1 MQSHIFGSLIISTF
15 SNPNVILFSLRTHPA
30 VAGTVGGSTYGVA
43 KNVDLVAVKVLTCAG
58 SGSNSGVI
66 DGVNW
71 VVDNCSGE
79 CVANMSL
86 GGSFSSALNSAI
98 ANAVDAGITFVVAA
112 GNENTDACTKS
123 PASEPKAI
131 TVGSTT
137 STDARSSFSNYGSCV
152 DIFAPGSDITAA
164 WIGSNTETATIS
176 GTSMASPHV
185 AGIAA
190 LYLSQ
195 QSMSPNEVI
204 AHMTN
209 TATADAVS
217 DAKTDSPNLLA
228 FIENEPPTPV
238 CGAGDNG
245 STCPY
250 QGSCMGVCEN
260 GSCVL
265 PDDAIT
271 LMLKT
276 DNFPLETSW
285 EVRDSSDVVVAS
297 VTPGTYKNTGAN
309 YCAQVLLPDIQT
321 DAREEYTITMKDTY
335 GDGMCCSYGNGKY
348 DVYMGQTMKTSG
360 GDFGTS
366 ESITIS
372 VTSDTT
378 ASPTD
383 SPTSSPTGPPTAS
396 PTSSPTDS
404 PTSSPTGPPT
414 AASTS
419 SPQGPTSTPSTSPTK
434 GPTPTPTKNPTT
446 SPTDA
451 PTQAPTTG
459 APSASPT
466 KAPTKSP
473 TSSPTDVPTKSPT
486 KAPTKSPTTSP
497 TDVPTK
503 TPTKSP
509 TKSPTSSPTDLP
521 TQAPNAEPVWE
532 TLGFNGFEDGSG
544 RCSLNGWED
553 GGDDAKLITYQS
565 NVHSGKCALRLQDNT
580 STSSVTSVAF
590 NVANKSTLRVSF
602 FYAPRRMTG
611 SENFH
616 LDISRNG
623 GPFVTERIW
632 SNLSPGYK
640 QDPEIVDIQL
650 AAGVSN
656 VKVRFENEGASN
668 RDRVFVD
675 DVTIEAA

>member
-1 MQSHIFGSLIISTF
+1 MKCISTVQSHIFGSFVISTV
-15 SNPNVILFSLRTHPA
+15 SHPNVILFSLRTFS

-43 KNVDLVAVKVLTCAG
+43 KNVDLVAIKVLTCQG
-58 SGSNSGVI
+58 SGSNAGVI
-66 DGVNW
+66 EGVNW
-71 VVDNCSGE
+71 VVDNCSGK

-86 GGSFSSALNSAI
+86 GGGKSSALNSAI
-98 ANAVDAGITFVVAA
+98 AKAVDEGITFAVAA

-137 STDARSSFSNYGSCV
+137 RSDSRSSFSNYGSCL
-152 DIFAPGSDITAA
+152 DIYAPGSSITAA
-164 WIGSNTETATIS
+164 WIGRDDSVRTIS
-176 GTSMASPHV
+176 GTSMASPHI

-195 QSMSPNEVI
+195 QEMTPNEVVTR
-204 AHMTN
+204 MTN
-209 TATADAVS
+209 LATPGRVS
-217 DAKTDSPNLLA
+217 NPGSGSPNLLA
-228 FIENEPPTPV
+228 FIENQSYVAQPTAAPTAE
-238 CGAGDNG
+238 CAGVDG
-245 STCPY
+245 RSCSFQGCP
-250 QGSCMGVCEN
+250 GVCEN

-265 PDDAIT
+265 PDNAIT

-276 DNFPLETSW
+276 DNYPQETSW
-285 EVRDSSDVVVAS
+285 EVRDSSDGRVVGS
-297 VTPGTYKNTGAN
+297 VNPGTYTSSNEN
-309 YCAQVLLPDIQT
+309 YCAQVLLPEIQT
-321 DAREEYTITMKDTY
+321 DARNEYIVTMRDSY

-348 DVYMGQTMKTSG
+348 DVYMGKEMKNTG
-360 GDFGTS
+360 GDFGRS
-366 ESITIS
+366 ESTTIS
-372 VTSDTT
+372 TIS
-378 ASPTD
+378 SPTV
-383 SPTSSPTGPPTAS
+383 SPTSSPTGLPTAS
-396 PTSSPTDS
+396 PTS
-404 PTSSPTGPPT
+404 
-414 AASTS
+414 A
-419 SPQGPTSTPSTSPTK
+419 PQGPTS
-434 GPTPTPTKNPTT
+434 

>member
-1 MQSHIFGSLIISTF
+1 M
-15 SNPNVILFSLRTHPA
+15 
-30 VAGTVGGSTYGVA
+30 YGVA
-43 KNVDLVAVKVLTCAG
+43 KNVNLVAVKVLTCSG
-58 SGSNSGVI
+58 SGTNAGVI
-66 DGVNW
+66 AGVDW
-71 VVDNCSGE
+71 VRVRCLESGNP

-86 GGSFSSALNSAI
+86 GGGVSFALNDAV
-98 ANAVDAGITFVVAA
+98 AAAVDAGIPFAVAA
-112 GNENTDACTKS
+112 GNENQNACNSS

-137 STDARSSFSNYGSCV
+137 NTDARSSFSNYGSCV

-164 WIGSNTETATIS
+164 WIGSNDATKTIS

-204 AHMTN
+204 TQMTY

-228 FIENEPPTPV
+228 FIENEPYVSV
-238 CGAGDNG
+238 CAGGGDG

-297 VTPGTYKNTGAN
+297 VNPETYTNSNAN

-335 GDGMCCSYGNGKY
+335 GDGMCCSYGDGKY
-348 DVYMGQTMKTSG
+348 DVYMGKKWEQTG
-360 GDFGTS
+360 GNFGTS

-372 VTSDTT
+372 DTT
-378 ASPTD
+378 SSPTD
-383 SPTSSPTGPPTAS
+383 SLTSSPTGLPTAS

-414 AASTS
+414 ATPTST
-419 SPQGPTSTPSTSPTK
+419 PQGPTSTPSKIPTKAPTPTPSTSPTK
-434 GPTPTPTKNPTT
+434 GPTPTPSKSPTA

-466 KAPTKSP
+466 EGPTKSP
-473 TSSPTDVPTKSPT
+473 TSSPTGVPT
-486 KAPTKSPTTSP
+486 KAPTKA
-497 TDVPTK
+497 
-503 TPTKSP
+503 P

-532 TLGFNGFEDGSG
+532 TILFNGFENGSP
-544 RCSLNGWED
+544 CNWND
-553 GGDDAKLITYQS
+553 WTGGGSDAKLITYSS
-565 NVHSGKCALRLQDNT
+565 NVRPGGNCALRLRDNT
-580 STSSVTSVAF
+580 DTSRVTSGEL
-590 NVANKSTLRVSF
+590 NVANKSTLRVTF
-602 FYAPRRMTG
+602 WYKPIRMSG

-616 LDISRNG
+616 LDISRDVGN
-623 GPFVTERIW
+623 FVPERTW
-632 SNLSPGYK
+632 SNMPSGYNK
-640 QDPEIVDIQL
+640 AIVDIDV
-650 AAGVSN
+650 AGVSN
-656 VKVRFENEGASN
+656 VKVRFENEGAAN
-668 RDRVFVD
+668 RDRVFID
-675 DVTIEAA
+675 DITIEAM